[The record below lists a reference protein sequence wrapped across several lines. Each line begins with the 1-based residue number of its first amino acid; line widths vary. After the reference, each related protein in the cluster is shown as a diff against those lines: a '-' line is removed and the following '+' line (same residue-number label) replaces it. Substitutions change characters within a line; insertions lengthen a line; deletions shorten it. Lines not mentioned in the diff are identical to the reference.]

1 MSKLFYFA
9 YGSNLHPVR
18 LTARVPSARLLGLK
32 TVPEY
37 RLLFHKRHHED
48 SSGKCNMFY
57 TGRDEDVVIGA
68 IYEMAADQKPLLDQC
83 EGTGYR
89 CDSMTLEFNGGE
101 YECFVYIAEDSHI
114 DDELVPHCWYKNIVL
129 LGAEFH
135 NLPEDYLEV
144 IRSVPAG
151 TDPDKEQHERHY
163 RLIDEMK
170 AYLHSQQKIDRAD

>member
-1 MSKLFYFA
+1 
-9 YGSNLHPVR
+9 
-18 LTARVPSARLLGLK
+18 
-32 TVPEY
+32 
-37 RLLFHKRHHED
+37 
-48 SSGKCNMFY
+48 
-57 TGRDEDVVIGA
+57 
-68 IYEMAADQKPLLDQC
+68 
-83 EGTGYR
+83 
-89 CDSMTLEFNGGE
+89 
-101 YECFVYIAEDSHI
+101 
-114 DDELVPHCWYKNIVL
+114 VL